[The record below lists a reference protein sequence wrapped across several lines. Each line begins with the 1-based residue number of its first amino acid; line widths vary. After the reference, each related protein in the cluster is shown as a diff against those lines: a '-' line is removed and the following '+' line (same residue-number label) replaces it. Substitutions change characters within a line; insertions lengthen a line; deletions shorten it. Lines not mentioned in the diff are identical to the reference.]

1 MNDDTSRAG
10 ILKSG
15 HHWGGGMTNRRQFFG
30 QMTCA
35 VAPLAM
41 GLPTSLLAVDRKPL
55 SFHALL
61 IDAALPAAEFLHNRL
76 AANHAAIHQLK
87 AGDLTDF
94 WLHTLEPLWREQ
106 PLPIA
111 GLTHSAALMCLE
123 QLAWP
128 SGLRVVFHA
137 EHVLRVD
144 GSFDHEI
151 HRVAPG
157 QELLTA
163 RELQLAGSAW
173 HAPLAATL
181 ARFDPRRRAKAQGF
195 SCAGIEPELQTGD
208 QLLTSWI
215 IAPV

>member
-1 MNDDTSRAG
+1 
-10 ILKSG
+10 
-15 HHWGGGMTNRRQFFG
+15 MTNRRQFFG

-35 VAPLAM
+35 VAPLAL
-41 GLPTSLLAVDRKPL
+41 GLPSSLLAADRKP
-55 SFHALL
+55 SPFHAVL
-61 IDAALPAAEFLHNRL
+61 IDAELPAAEFLHKRL
-76 AANHAAIHQLK
+76 AANNAAVHQLNS
-87 AGDLTDF
+87 GDLTDF
-94 WLHTLEPLWREQ
+94 WLNTLEPLWREQ

-144 GSFDHEI
+144 GGVDHEI

-157 QELLTA
+157 QESVTA
-163 RELQLAGSAW
+163 QTLQLAAADW
-173 HAPLAATL
+173 CAPLAATL
-181 ARFDPRRRAKAQGF
+181 ARFDPGRRAKAQGF
-195 SCAGIEPELQTGD
+195 SCAGIEPELQAGD
-208 QLLTSWI
+208 QLLASWI